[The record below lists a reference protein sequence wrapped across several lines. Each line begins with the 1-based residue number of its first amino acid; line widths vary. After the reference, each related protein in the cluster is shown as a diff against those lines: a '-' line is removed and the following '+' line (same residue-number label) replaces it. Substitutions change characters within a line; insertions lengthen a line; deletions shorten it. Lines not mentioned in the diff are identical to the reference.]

1 MLPNGGF
8 PPIKLCQTETEKKTD
23 NKKGF
28 FVSTNTNT
36 INIRDILKV
45 NKVVMIDNTNKDE
58 DIEIVDSF

>member
-8 PPIKLCQTETEKKTD
+8 PPIKLCQTETEKKT
-23 NKKGF
+23 NNEKGF

-45 NKVVMIDNTNKDE
+45 NKVVMIDKTNKEE
-58 DIEIVDSF
+58 DIEIVDSL

>member
-8 PPIKLCQTETEKKTD
+8 PPIKLCQTETDKKT
-23 NKKGF
+23 NNEKGF

-45 NKVVMIDNTNKDE
+45 NKVVMIDKTNKDE
-58 DIEIVDSF
+58 DIQIVDSL